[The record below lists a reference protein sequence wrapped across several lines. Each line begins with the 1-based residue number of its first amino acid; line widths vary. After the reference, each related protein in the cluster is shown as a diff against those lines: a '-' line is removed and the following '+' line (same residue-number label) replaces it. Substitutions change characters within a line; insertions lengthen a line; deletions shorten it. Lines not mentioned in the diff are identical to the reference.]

1 VCVVVWGVATGPL
14 GAVVKSQAQAAMT
27 TVDFINSVG
36 FHAENR
42 STINV
47 DFSYITTNE
56 NGTDEGRVLT
66 VPFLSMLPIPNLE
79 VRLRRAAS
87 VSALHDLQRTNT
99 PNDRQ
104 WR

>member
-1 VCVVVWGVATGPL
+1 
-14 GAVVKSQAQAAMT
+14 
-27 TVDFINSVG
+27 
-36 FHAENR
+36 
-42 STINV
+42 
-47 DFSYITTNE
+47 
-56 NGTDEGRVLT
+56 VLT